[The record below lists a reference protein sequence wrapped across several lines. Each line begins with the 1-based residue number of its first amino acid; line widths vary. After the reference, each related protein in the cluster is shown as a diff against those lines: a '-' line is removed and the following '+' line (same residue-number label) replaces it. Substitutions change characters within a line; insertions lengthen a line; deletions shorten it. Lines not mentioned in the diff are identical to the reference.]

1 MFDQAIIFY
10 FKLKIWVIK
19 NDPLLSTK
27 SKIESHKRGYKAIAL
42 CLYFVL
48 FRGGETCRCIELD
61 QSTISARGVVSIDI
75 TTTLFHLM
83 CRVEKVPGISP

>member
-27 SKIESHKRGYKAIAL
+27 SKIESHKRGYKAIA
-42 CLYFVL
+42 
-48 FRGGETCRCIELD
+48 CRCIKLD
-61 QSTISARGVVSIDI
+61 QSTISARGLVSIDI
-75 TTTLFHLM
+75 TTALFHLM